1 MIRVHNL
8 TKIFKLYNSPADR
21 LKEIV
26 SGRRCYR
33 EFTALQDLS
42 FTVAAGETLGIIGQN
57 GAGKS
62 TLLKLLMGILIPDN
76 GEIAVDGKISG
87 LLELTI
93 GFNPEFTGIQNIY
106 MNGTLRGLSKQ
117 EIDAKREKI
126 IAFSELEDFI
136 NEPIK
141 TYSSG
146 MILRLAF
153 ATAIH
158 DDPQAFVV
166 DEALSVGDAYF
177 QQKCIRKLMEFK
189 EKGVSIVF
197 VSHDLNS
204 VKLLSDKALL
214 LDHGQ
219 IADAGEPDKV
229 ISTYNYL
236 LAKKSEG
243 VELRLATSSGKLKSY
258 GNFKAEISAVTML
271 NTSGQDCEI
280 FISGEKC
287 IIQIFL
293 KAQEDIRE
301 ITAGILIQDRFG
313 QDIFG
318 TNTHH
323 LKFPLSL
330 KRGENCIVE
339 YTIEELNIGPGKYTL
354 STALHTLDTHVH
366 ECYHW
371 ADFIKTF
378 EVVGSKDFMF
388 IGLSKLKPAVLIKHS
403 T

>member
-26 SGRRCYR
+26 LGRKYYR
-33 EFTALQDLS
+33 KFTALQDIS

-76 GEIAVDGKISG
+76 GEIAIDGKISG

-106 MNGTLRGLSKQ
+106 MNGTLRGMSKQ

-126 IAFSELEDFI
+126 VAFSELEDFI

-146 MILRLAF
+146 MVMRLAF

-177 QQKCIRKLMEFK
+177 QQKCTRKIMEFK
-189 EKGVSIVF
+189 EKGVSIIF

-219 IADAGEPDKV
+219 IVDEGEPDKV

-236 LAKKSEG
+236 LAKKTEG
-243 VELRLATSSGKLKSY
+243 VELRLATASGKLKSY
-258 GNFKAEISAVTML
+258 GNFKAEIAAVKML
-271 NTSGQDCEI
+271 NKSGQDCEV

-287 IIQIFL
+287 IIQLFL
-293 KAQEDIRE
+293 KAQEDISRNYGGH
-301 ITAGILIQDRFG
+301 I
-313 QDIFG
+313 
-318 TNTHH
+318 N
-323 LKFPLSL
+323 
-330 KRGENCIVE
+330 
-339 YTIEELNIGPGKYTL
+339 PG
-354 STALHTLDTHVH
+354 
-366 ECYHW
+366 
-371 ADFIKTF
+371 
-378 EVVGSKDFMF
+378 
-388 IGLSKLKPAVLIKHS
+388 
-403 T
+403 

>member
-26 SGRRCYR
+26 LGRKYYR

-42 FTVAAGETLGIIGQN
+42 FSVAAGETLGIIGQN

-76 GEIAVDGKISG
+76 GEIAIDGKISG

-106 MNGTLRGLSKQ
+106 MNGTLRGMSKQ

-126 IAFSELEDFI
+126 VAFSELEDFI

-146 MILRLAF
+146 MVMRLAF

-177 QQKCIRKLMEFK
+177 QQKCTRKIMEFK
-189 EKGVSIVF
+189 EKGVSIIF

-204 VKLLSDKALL
+204 VKLLSDKVLL

-219 IADAGEPDKV
+219 IVAAGEPDKV

-236 LAKKSEG
+236 LAKKTEG
-243 VELRLATSSGKLKSY
+243 VELRLASASGKLKSY
-258 GNFKAEISAVTML
+258 GNFKAEIAAVTML
-271 NTSGQDCEI
+271 NKPGQDCEV

-287 IIQIFL
+287 IIQLFL
-293 KAQEDIRE
+293 KAQEDISE

-323 LKFPLSL
+323 LALPLSL
-330 KRGENCIVE
+330 KRGETCTVE